1 MKYLT
6 ITAKNVEVMLLS
18 VQNEIPCGYLIH
30 EHDRSLQGDHA
41 ERPLRNAEEFA
52 RSVKGK
58 ARN

>member
-41 ERPLRNAEEFA
+41 ERPSGMQKSLPIA
-52 RSVKGK
+52 
-58 ARN
+58 